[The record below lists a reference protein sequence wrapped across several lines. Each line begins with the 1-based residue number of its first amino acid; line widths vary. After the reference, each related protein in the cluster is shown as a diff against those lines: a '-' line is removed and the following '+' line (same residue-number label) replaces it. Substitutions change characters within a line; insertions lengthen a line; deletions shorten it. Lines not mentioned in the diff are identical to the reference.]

1 MKVLL
6 VTPCDLPV
14 PAVNG
19 GAVASLMESILKENE
34 MQKKLNLTV
43 VSSWNK
49 KAEKQSLMYKR
60 TKFIWIKTPLMY
72 QKIDSFL
79 GKLSSPFRENSR
91 SKEYIRKLYV
101 ISKLKS
107 ILAKK
112 DYDAVVIQNSGYL
125 LKVFRDTDLLEKY
138 KGKIYYHLHNDIPMN
153 ADDEVLKQTKFLLI
167 SRYLLKKLKEKCGED
182 VENRC
187 YIVKNGICCEK
198 FRKTL
203 TEKEKLSLRNKLGI
217 SSDKKVLV
225 FVGRIVKSKGIKE
238 LLNAVEQIHD
248 KSIVL
253 LIIGSTNFGAK
264 DISKFEID
272 IKKKCEELG
281 NQVRFT
287 GFIHNNELWKYYKIS
302 DIAVLPSMWEE
313 PAGLTMIEAAA
324 AGLPVITTISGGIP
338 EYLNNNHAILIE
350 RNKSIVENIKNSVY
364 EILSDMDKWKQKGQ
378 EASDYVVDNFSE
390 SAFYNSFVN
399 VFIKQKL

>member
-34 MQKKLNLTV
+34 TQKKLNLTV

-60 TKFIWIKTPLMY
+60 TRFIWIKIPSMY
-72 QKIDSFL
+72 QQIDSFL
-79 GKLSSPFRENSR
+79 GKLSSPFRKNSR
-91 SKEYIRKLYV
+91 SKEYLRKLYV
-101 ISKLKS
+101 ISKLKD
-107 ILAKK
+107 ILAGKN
-112 DYDAVVIQNSGYL
+112 YDAVVIQNSGYL
-125 LKVFRDTDLLEKY
+125 LKVFRNTDLLEKY

-153 ADDEVLKQTKFLLI
+153 ADDEILKHTKFLLI
-167 SRYLLKKLKEKCGED
+167 SRYLLKMLKEKCGED

-203 TEKEKLSLRNKLGI
+203 TEKDKLSLRNKLGI
-217 SSDKKVLV
+217 SPDKKVLV
-225 FVGRIVKSKGIKE
+225 FVGRIVESKGIKE
-238 LLNAVEQIHD
+238 LLNAVEQMHD

-264 DISKFEID
+264 DISKFETE

-281 NQVRFT
+281 EQVRFT

-350 RNKSIVENIKNSVY
+350 RNKNIVENIKNSVY
-364 EILSDMDKWKQKGQ
+364 EILSDADKWKQKGQ
-378 EASDYVVDNFSE
+378 EASEYVADNFSE

-399 VFIKQKL
+399 VFIRQKH